1 MMLRKILAERPA
13 WLVPVLVVLGSLL
26 NAATSWLNMGLGS
39 PLFFDSI
46 FTAIV
51 AALVG
56 PLAGIA
62 TGLGS
67 HLFME
72 AFHGFGGAFL
82 PFALCNMA
90 TGLIV
95 GLFARKDGLRG
106 VLGPLLCA
114 LAVTLANAVIGGMV
128 AFFVFGGKT
137 AHASDDLVTALILA
151 GQSLFQAVF
160 WARIPANLVDKAIA
174 VLAAVLFR
182 LALVGPRT
190 MASSGEM
197 RF

>member
-1 MMLRKILAERPA
+1 MKLRTIFAARPA
-13 WLVPVLVVLGSLL
+13 WLVPAMVILGGLL

-51 AALVG
+51 AALAG
-56 PLAGIA
+56 PLAGVA
-62 TGLGS
+62 TGLAS

-72 AFHGFGGAFL
+72 AFHGFSGAFL

-95 GLFARKDGLRG
+95 GLFARKDGLRAS
-106 VLGPLLCA
+106 LGPILCA
-114 LAVTLANAVIGGMV
+114 LGVTLANAVIGGIV
-128 AFFVFGGKT
+128 AYFVFGGRT

-151 GQSLFQAVF
+151 GQSLFHAVF

-174 VLAAVLFR
+174 VFLAVLAWR
-182 LALVGPRT
+182 SQART
-190 MASSGEM
+190 
-197 RF
+197 RPND